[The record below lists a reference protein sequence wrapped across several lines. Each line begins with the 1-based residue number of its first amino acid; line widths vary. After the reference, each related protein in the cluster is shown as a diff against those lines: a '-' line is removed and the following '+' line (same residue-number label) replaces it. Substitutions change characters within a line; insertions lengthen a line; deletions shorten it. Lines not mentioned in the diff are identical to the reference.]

1 MPYERLDLR
10 NGDELDEEV
19 FKQFD
24 DSFEKVYN
32 DLYDTKVNNEWELI
46 DATTANLLKPGYTN
60 EYSTSTFS
68 GWYGCIGKPLGFNK
82 VKFPIKPRTD
92 YPVTSITVKILEMP
106 LLSDV
111 AFGTAN
117 HNPYTPKPNSW
128 TVLAEKTITFDEDNM
143 LITGTYNLVE
153 CEFDTIISNNNG
165 KYLFLAVLCN
175 NLVTMGFFKTTYY
188 DIEFNP
194 WIFYSTNGSL
204 TTCTGLGVGTYNPT
218 SKEVY
223 TLACEFYYKSSSTT
237 YIEIGTS
244 KKDKFF
250 NLVNECLNNS
260 DSFGEIFQEAYKNNY
275 VCGSKNLVQDS
286 STTVASATSTF
297 TGVVFPIGRLP
308 SDLESTG
315 VLLKIAARSHNN
327 STAPITAV
335 NVFLYSVEN
344 VPLTE
349 TYQGKDFSSLSPTLL
364 RSGVGTCNIA
374 IGESDTVLISWAEG
388 SFTNVEKKFLMLG
401 YECNTYN
408 NRCFVGK
415 SGASVCGSIDG
426 NTYGS
431 LETWYSTSQSG
442 GQYWRPRWQDTNANA
457 WSMVVSTK
465 YYDLGKKF
473 YTLLDEAIDEKLGD
487 ISLDVNIAP
496 TSEIRLAKNYDL
508 VVGDKFQL
516 YYESVIKGFDVLNE
530 GIRVKCSVGKQYP
543 RYWEFTPTD
552 DNAGKTYTLTL
563 TTRQLDGSVISTGST
578 TIRCHAKLSNDTT
591 PAVLTALVFGDSLTS
606 SAAWAAEGF
615 RRIYGT
621 DTSISPLSLG
631 VTNSIV
637 TYGTKNNTHNGFKI
651 YHEGYGGWTW
661 NSFLTAE
668 RGSDSTT
675 NGIVVTLSAAHEYD
689 LDTVQKSIWTDN
701 NGKLWELEDF
711 PSATQIKF
719 NRGEGNNAT
728 QANTISPTT
737 MTCSDPVLTIT
748 PTTVVWESTNPFYDE
763 ATQSLDFNAHAAKY
777 GAGDADLVTCLLTW
791 NGASGM
797 SASFNNDSII
807 SGHMDKASQLLKAI
821 HEDFPKAKIICMGI
835 QLSSIT
841 GGSGYNY
848 GATGGYSDTWASV
861 FYAFDYNKALE
872 ELLTTDPEL
881 SEYCYYCD
889 TKGQFDTRYCMPY
902 SNTAVNTRVSN
913 VTEIRGT
920 NGVHPN
926 TNGYYQIGDAFYR
939 ILHRVIPIIKASQ
952 DSTTIE

>member
-1 MPYERLDLR
+1 MIYDRLDLET
-10 NGDELDEEV
+10 GALLEKGV
-19 FKQFD
+19 FKHID
-24 DSFEKVYN
+24 DSFERVYE
-32 DLYDTKVNNEWELI
+32 DLYDEKTIKEWI
-46 DATTANLLKPGYTN
+46 FVGATTSNLLNPGYTN
-60 EYSTSTFS
+60 EYSSSTFS
-68 GWYGCIGKPLGFNK
+68 GWCGCIGKPAGFNK
-82 VKFPIKPRTD
+82 IRFPVKPREG
-92 YPVTSITVKILEMP
+92 YPISSITARILELP
-106 LLSDV
+106 PLSDV
-111 AFGTAN
+111 VLGSSTS
-117 HNPYTPKPNSW
+117 NPYSPKPAQW
-128 TVLAEKTITFDEDNM
+128 TEVASKTVGFDEDNA
-143 LITGTYNLVE
+143 LVVGSYNIVE
-153 CEFDTIISNNNG
+153 VEFNEVIENSEG
-165 KYLFLAVLCN
+165 KYYALSVTCN
-175 NLVTMGFFKTTYY
+175 NRVTMGFFKTTYQ

-194 WIFYSTNGSL
+194 WIWYATNGAS
-204 TTCTGLGVGTYNPT
+204 TAHTGLGVGTYDST
-218 SKEVY
+218 SKQVY
-223 TLACEFYYKSSSTT
+223 TLACDFYYKSGSTSYT
-237 YIEIGTS
+237 EIGTT

-260 DSFGEIFQEAYKNNY
+260 ESFGEIFQEAYKNNY

-297 TGVVFPIGRLP
+297 TGVVFPIGVLP

-315 VLLKIAARSHNN
+315 VLLKIAARSYN
-327 STAPITAV
+327 SSTTPITRV
-335 NVFLYSVEN
+335 NAFLYSVED
-344 VPLTE
+344 VPLTSI
-349 TYQGKDFSSLSPTLL
+349 YSGQQFSVLSPTLL
-364 RSGVGTCNIA
+364 RSGIGTCDIA
-374 IGESDTVLISWAEG
+374 VGESDTVLVTWSEG
-388 SFTNVEKKFLMLG
+388 NFTNIDGKFLMLG

-415 SGASVCGSIDG
+415 TGASVCGSIDG

-442 GQYWRPRWQDTNANA
+442 GQAWRPRWADTNANA
-457 WSMVVSTK
+457 WSMVTSTK
-465 YYDLGKKF
+465 YYDLGEKF

-516 YYESVIKGFDVLNE
+516 YYESVIKGFDVLND

-563 TTRQLDGSVISTGST
+563 TTRQLDGSTISTGST
-578 TIRCHAKLSNDTT
+578 TIRCHAKLTNDTT
-591 PAVLTALVFGDSLTS
+591 PSNLTALIFGDSLTS

-621 DTSISPLSLG
+621 DTSISPTSLG
-631 VTNSIV
+631 VTNTIT
-637 TYGTKNNTHNGFKI
+637 TYGSKNNTHNGFKI

-675 NGIVVTLSAAHEYD
+675 NGIVVTLSAAHGYD

-711 PSATQIKF
+711 PSETQIKF

-728 QANTISPTT
+728 QANTASPTT
-737 MTCSDPVLTIT
+737 MFCSDPVLTIT
-748 PTTVVWESTNPFYDE
+748 PINVVWESTNPFYDE

-777 GAGDADLVTCLLTW
+777 GAGDADVVACLLTW

-797 SASFNNDSII
+797 SATFNNDSII

-821 HEDFPKAKIICMGI
+821 HEDFPNAKIICMGI

-848 GATGGYSDTWASV
+848 GANGGYADTWASV

-881 SEYCYYCD
+881 AEYCYYCD

-913 VTEIRGT
+913 VTEMRGT

-926 TNGYYQIGDAFYR
+926 TAGYYQIGDAFYR
-939 ILHRVIPIIKASQ
+939 ILHRVIPTFVQ
-952 DSTTIE
+952 